1 MPSTRSSRPPHRVVI
16 VGGGAG
22 GLELAAQL
30 GRAHGPACVTLV
42 DVRSFHIWKPS
53 LHETAAGTLDIH
65 QEGLSYLMLAHR
77 RNFSFVLGRMTSV
90 DRDQCIINIDS
101 VTDDDGEV
109 VLPARA
115 VPYDTLV
122 LALGSIANVQGTPGA
137 AEHAVALEC
146 TKTAERFRLTLL
158 KAMIQVDQAKPHAP
172 TASLNVVIV
181 GGGATGVELAVELH
195 EAAQVLG
202 AYGLP
207 SFRADR
213 DMTITLLEGANRL
226 LPLLPEGLAR
236 AAHGRLTELG
246 IKVQTGCRVTEVTAA
261 SVKTAEGAELPAG
274 LCLWSADIQGPAVLA
289 ALDLPLNHCRQ
300 LEVNSH
306 LETEDPRVLAFG
318 DCAAAP
324 WRGHSTVPASA
335 QAAHQQAAYLVR
347 KISMRIRG
355 LPEPATPFV
364 YRDRGSLGS
373 LARGRGLRGL
383 MGKLAGRGL
392 FVSGTL
398 ARFMYMTLHLSHH
411 RAALGTCHTLSLA
424 LARML
429 MRRTRL
435 RVKLH

>member
-1 MPSTRSSRPPHRVVI
+1 MPTTRPSHPPHRVVI

-30 GRAHGPACVTLV
+30 GRVHGPACVTLV
-42 DVRSFHIWKPS
+42 DVRAFHIWKPS

-65 QEGLSYLMLAHR
+65 QEGMSYLMMAHR
-77 RNFSFVLGRMTSV
+77 RRFSFVLGRMTSV
-90 DRDQCIINIDS
+90 DRGQRIINIDQ
-101 VTDDDGEV
+101 VTDDDGEI

-122 LALGSIANVQGTPGA
+122 LAVGSIANLQGTPGA
-137 AEHAVALEC
+137 AQHAVALEC

-158 KAMIQVDQAKPHAP
+158 KAMIQVDQAKPHDP

-207 SFRADR
+207 SFRPDR
-213 DMTITLLEGANRL
+213 DMTITLLEGADRL
-226 LPLLPEGLAR
+226 LTSLPEGLAR
-236 AAHGRLTELG
+236 ANHARLTELG
-246 IKVQTGCRVTEVTAA
+246 IKVQTGCKVTEVTAT
-261 SVKTAEGAELPAG
+261 SVKTAEGAEFPAG

-289 ALDLPLNHCRQ
+289 ALDLPMNRCRQ
-300 LEVNSH
+300 LEVDQR
-306 LETEDPRVLAFG
+306 LETGDPRVLAFG
-318 DCAAAP
+318 DCAAVP
-324 WRGHSTVPASA
+324 WREHATVPASA

-347 KISMRIRG
+347 KVGMRIRG
-355 LPEPATPFV
+355 LPDLAHPFV
-364 YRDRGSLGS
+364 YRDRGSLLS
-373 LARGRGLRGL
+373 LERGRGLRGL
-383 MGKLAGRGL
+383 LGKLAGRGL

-398 ARFMYMTLHLSHH
+398 ARFMYMALHLSHH
-411 RAALGTCHTLSLA
+411 RVALGTCHTLSLA